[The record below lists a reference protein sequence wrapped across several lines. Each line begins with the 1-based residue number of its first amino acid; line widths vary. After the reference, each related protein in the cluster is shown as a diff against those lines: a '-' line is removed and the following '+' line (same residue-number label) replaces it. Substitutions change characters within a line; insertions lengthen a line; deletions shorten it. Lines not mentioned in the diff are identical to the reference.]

1 VRDAFR
7 DLRETL
13 RSVQDYRLD
22 SLIETEMEGREREEL
37 EEEQRSDIQSLLSL
51 SRSFLQ
57 VMKANGNPGIEQF
70 SETELVSRARWNRPP
85 SYRVVNRGP
94 KGWTMAQRVPNPYRP
109 EDSIQ
114 VILLTEKGQWWRGS
128 GPPESL
134 PDAASYVIEQIDPLA
149 FIGRSDFTSFGGEPR
164 LATEHDFYTAVIG
177 SIATYADRYDLQEA
191 FDFG

>member
-1 VRDAFR
+1 MRDAFR

-51 SRSFLQ
+51 SRTFLQ

-85 SYRVVNRGP
+85 RYRTVNRGP
-94 KGWTMAQRVPNPYRP
+94 KGWTLAQRIPNPYRP
-109 EDSIQ
+109 EYSIEL
-114 VILLTEKGQWWRGS
+114 ILLTVKGQWWRGS
-128 GPPESL
+128 GPPEAQ
-134 PDAASYVIEQIDPLA
+134 PDAASCVIEQIDPVA
-149 FIGRSDFTSFGGEPR
+149 FIGRSDFTSISGDPR
-164 LATEHDFYTAVIG
+164 LASEGDFYEAAIR
-177 SIATYADRYDLQEA
+177 SIAMHAVQHGLEVE
-191 FDFG
+191 FLN